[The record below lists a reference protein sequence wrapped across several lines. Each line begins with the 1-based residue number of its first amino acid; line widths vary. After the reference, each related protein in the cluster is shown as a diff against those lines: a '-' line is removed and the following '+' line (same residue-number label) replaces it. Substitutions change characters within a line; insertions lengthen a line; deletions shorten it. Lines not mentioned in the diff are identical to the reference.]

1 MVKHGDHNRY
11 KEVFI
16 LEHQQTHKIRIN
28 GCFKAYSSESLQ
40 ELINTI
46 DLLSIDIPEKGS
58 LLVQSSFS
66 QDGGPPS
73 DGKFIIFSDQLMME
87 SDDSS
92 KYVLELHDEILFF
105 NEDFDLINVAYW

>member
-1 MVKHGDHNRY
+1 MDD
-11 KEVFI
+11 
-16 LEHQQTHKIRIN
+16 QQVRNINLN

-40 ELINTI
+40 ELINTV

-58 LLVQSSFS
+58 LSIQSSFS

-73 DGKFIIFSDQLMME
+73 EGKFIIISDQLMMK

-105 NEDFDLINVAYW
+105 NEHFDLINVIYY

>member
-1 MVKHGDHNRY
+1 MKD
-11 KEVFI
+11 
-16 LEHQQTHKIRIN
+16 QQVRNINLN

-40 ELINTI
+40 KLINTI

-87 SDDSS
+87 SNDSS

-105 NEDFDLINVAYW
+105 NKHFDLINVIYC